1 MNMGTSPATLAM
13 DGWAGLPLKE
23 VLPGILMFTLPV
35 DYGIDHVNVY
45 LIRESEGWCLFDTGA
60 ECEAARALWLRALA
74 GPLAAGLTRII
85 VSHHHPDHLGLAV
98 WLHERTGAPV
108 LMREE
113 EVTVAR
119 QTHVA
124 HAGDRAYCIDFMR
137 RHGMAPED
145 AQQVV
150 GGVLQSNMACAVPA
164 RVEPLEAGQTLH
176 IGAHAFDVLVLG
188 GHSIAQICLY
198 EPRLKLLL
206 TGDQLLERITP
217 NIGVWPYGETDPL
230 PRYLDS
236 LRAIAGL
243 EIERVL
249 PAHHDV
255 YHAGVKRAHGLVAH
269 HQKALRKFMA
279 RLDAGGM
286 NATELGHAVY
296 GAQSDPLHAYLA
308 MGETLA
314 HLLWLERYGHA
325 RRDETPTVTRWYPV
339 AAAGGEPTLTLSG
352 DMSR

>member
-1 MNMGTSPATLAM
+1 MSNSLAASVI
-13 DGWAGLPLKE
+13 DGSAELPLNE

-35 DYGIDHVNVY
+35 DYGIDHVNLY

-60 ECEAARALWLRALA
+60 DCEAARALWLRALA

-98 WLHERTGAPV
+98 WLHERTGAPI

-113 EVTVAR
+113 ELAVAR
-119 QTHVA
+119 QTHVPGA
-124 HAGDRAYCIDFMR
+124 DDRAYCRDFMC
-137 RHGMAPED
+137 RHGMAPQD

-150 GGVLQSNMACAVPA
+150 GGVLQSNMACAVPT
-164 RVEPLEAGQTLH
+164 RVESLEAGQTLH

-236 LRAIAGL
+236 LRTIAGL
-243 EIERVL
+243 DIAYVL
-249 PAHHDV
+249 PAHHRV
-255 YHAGVKRAHGLVAH
+255 YHAGVERAHGLVAH

-279 RLDAGGM
+279 RLGAGGM
-286 NATELGHAVY
+286 HATELGCAVY

-314 HLLWLERYGHA
+314 HLLWLQRAGHV
-325 RRDETPTVTRWYPV
+325 RQEETPAATRWYPV
-339 AAAGGEPTLTLSG
+339 TAVGEEPTLTLSG
-352 DMSR
+352 DLPR

>member
-1 MNMGTSPATLAM
+1 MNTFPATA
-13 DGWAGLPLKE
+13 GINGSVGLPLRE

-35 DYGIDHVNVY
+35 DYGIDHVNIY
-45 LIRESEGWCLFDTGA
+45 LIRDGEGWCLFDTGA
-60 ECEAARALWLRALA
+60 DCESARALWLCALA
-74 GPLAAGLTRII
+74 GPLTAGLTRII

-98 WLHERTGAPV
+98 WLHQLTGAPI

-113 EVTVAR
+113 ELAVAR

-124 HAGDRAYCIDFMR
+124 SASERAYCIDFIC
-137 RHGMAPED
+137 RHGLAPQA

-164 RVEPLEAGQTLH
+164 RVEPIEAGQTLLV
-176 IGAHAFDVLVLG
+176 GDHAFDVLVLG

-198 EPRLKLLL
+198 EPQLKLLL

-236 LRAIAGL
+236 LRTIAGL
-243 EIERVL
+243 EIEHVL
-249 PAHHDV
+249 PAHHRV
-255 YHAGVKRAHGLVAH
+255 YHAGVERAHGLVAH
-269 HQKALRKFMA
+269 HQRALRKFLA
-279 RLDAGGM
+279 CLGAGGIT
-286 NATELGHAVY
+286 AAELGYAVY
-296 GAQSDPLHAYLA
+296 GTQSDPLHAYLA

-314 HLLWLERYGHA
+314 HVLWLQTEGHVTSCVDA
-325 RRDETPTVTRWYPV
+325 GVVRWSPVQGSALPTVQI
-339 AAAGGEPTLTLSG
+339 
-352 DMSR
+352 